1 MEEIIIGSSNLD
13 RHTINTFS
21 LFVVCKYV
29 ALYKGLL
36 NNQKVYENSLD
47 DLQLICDTYIE
58 DLIKIEESKLLGE
71 YIERIPLHFP
81 KS

>member
-1 MEEIIIGSSNLD
+1 VRLPIPNIDEQK
-13 RHTINTFS
+13 
-21 LFVVCKYV
+21 KYV

-58 DLIKIEESKLLGE
+58 DLIKTAFMVFYFE
-71 YIERIPLHFP
+71 Y
-81 KS
+81 